1 MRWIR
6 GPLPALAGMA
16 VLAIALLAVT
26 PRSGHAA
33 DVKAT
38 PATLTVTEEEPVAA
52 PTQGA
57 TLYLGIETRAQDS
70 RSAQSDAQQSLERL
84 RQGLRSAGVPAS
96 DVKVQG
102 YRIGALQRGQQSQQ
116 GEGYI
121 VVQNVVARI
130 AKADRLGAA
139 IDAAVVSGAT
149 MVQGTADQYQ
159 TPSVSERA
167 SAVAAAV
174 RAARSD
180 AQAIASAL
188 QEPLG
193 RPQVVSVHMRHMS
206 APGPSY
212 AMQVQVTFTR

>member
-1 MRWIR
+1 VRWLH
-6 GPLPALAGMA
+6 GPVPALALMA
-16 VLAIALLAVT
+16 LVAVALLAAT
-26 PRSGHAA
+26 PRSGRAA
-33 DVKAT
+33 EIGKSG
-38 PATLTVTEEEPVAA
+38 ATLTVTEEEPVAA
-52 PTQGA
+52 PTEGA

-84 RQGLRSAGVPAS
+84 RQGLRSAGVPTS

-102 YRIGALQRGQQSQQ
+102 YRIGALSRGPQ
-116 GEGYI
+116 GDGYV

-139 IDAAVVSGAT
+139 IDAAVASGAT

-159 TPSVSERA
+159 APSASERA

-174 RAARSD
+174 RAARGD

-193 RPQVVSVHMRHMS
+193 RPQVVSVHMRRMM

-212 AMQVQVTFTR
+212 AMLVQVTFAR

>member
-16 VLAIALLAVT
+16 VLAMGLLAVT
-26 PRSGHAA
+26 PRTGRAA
-33 DVKAT
+33 EVKSSA
-38 PATLTVTEEEPVAA
+38 ATLTVTEEEPVAA

-84 RQGLRSAGVPAS
+84 RQGLRSAGVPAG
-96 DVKVQG
+96 DVKVQA
-102 YRIGALQRGQQSQQ
+102 YRIGALQRSQQ

-130 AKADRLGAA
+130 AKADRLGTA
-139 IDAAVVSGAT
+139 IDAAVASGAT

-159 TPSVSERA
+159 APSVSERA

-193 RPQVVSVHMRHMS
+193 RPQVVSVHMRHLT

-212 AMQVQVTFTR
+212 AMLVQVTFAR

>member
-1 MRWIR
+1 MRR
-6 GPLPALAGMA
+6 LHGPVPALALMA
-16 VLAIALLAVT
+16 LVAVALLAAA
-26 PRSGHAA
+26 PRSGRAA
-33 DVKAT
+33 EIGNSG
-38 PATLTVTEEEPVAA
+38 ATLTVTEEEPVAA
-52 PTQGA
+52 PTEGA

-84 RQGLRSAGVPAS
+84 RQGLRSAGVPPS

-102 YRIGALQRGQQSQQ
+102 YRIGTLSRGAQ
-116 GEGYI
+116 GDGYV

-130 AKADRLGAA
+130 PKADRLGAA
-139 IDAAVVSGAT
+139 IDAAVASGAT

-159 TPSVSERA
+159 APSAGERA

-174 RAARSD
+174 RAARGD

-193 RPQVVSVHMRHMS
+193 LPQVVSVHMRRMTS
-206 APGPSY
+206 PGPSY
-212 AMQVQVTFTR
+212 AMLVQVTFAR